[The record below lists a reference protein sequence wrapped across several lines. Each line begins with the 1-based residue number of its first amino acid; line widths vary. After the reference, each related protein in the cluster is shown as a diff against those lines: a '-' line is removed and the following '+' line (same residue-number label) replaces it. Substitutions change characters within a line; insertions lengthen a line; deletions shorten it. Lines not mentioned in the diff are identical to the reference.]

1 MQMLTIN
8 EVEKQQLLDL
18 AAGGDTLAR
27 RAGIILKSGAGSPSA
42 AKVAKELGTSPA
54 TVRYW
59 RQRFAEAR
67 IEGLHDRPRP
77 GAPRRISTHATD
89 AIHVLEAN
97 GLGVRQIAKRTGVSH
112 SSVARLI
119 RITKGSIDHSAPT
132 ECNFVQEEGL
142 VVRLFESLA
151 DANAW
156 TRFLE
161 ALQTETHSDF
171 CSLLVFS
178 SDSHK
183 PVAMLSGSGPLEGN
197 VSYVERFYD
206 MEPMAGI
213 PEGKVTS
220 LSDVL
225 TADELKD
232 SEFYK
237 QYLSRYGVGYVLG
250 VDIGAVRG
258 ITGRLR
264 LVRLERRSDYS
275 AHERLICERLVPFL
289 RIALDLFVKRV
300 DIETENEALSATIS
314 GMSVGS
320 ILVDADARIM
330 NANTTAR
337 AILDQQDGLL
347 DANGKLCLSE
357 PGRSK
362 ELQDLIRSN
371 AEASLNPTAPA
382 NTRSLLID
390 RPSGRESV
398 SLLVRPATI
407 AADCQLHVRQTAL
420 INLID
425 PAQPRLKLIDSLVQQ
440 FGLTRAEARVAISIS
455 NGHSTAETA
464 QGQNISRNT
473 IRSHLRSIYS
483 KMGVSRQADLVR
495 AVLSSVAL
503 LTAGDRA

>member
-1 MQMLTIN
+1 MPMLTIT
-8 EVEKQQLLDL
+8 EVEMQQLVDL
-18 AAGGDTLAR
+18 AEGGGTLAR
-27 RAGIILKSGAGSPSA
+27 RAGIILKSAVGSLSA
-42 AKVAKELGTSPA
+42 AELAKELGTSPA

-67 IEGLHDRPRP
+67 IEGLHDLPRS
-77 GAPRRISTHATD
+77 GAPRRISTQATE

-119 RITKGSIDHSAPT
+119 RSTKGSIDLFAPSQSR
-132 ECNFVQEEGL
+132 CVQDDAL

-161 ALQTETHSDF
+161 ALQIATHSDF

-183 PVAMLSGSGPLEGN
+183 PVAMLSGAGPLEGN
-197 VSYVERFYD
+197 VSYLERFYD
-206 MEPMAGI
+206 MEPMTGI

-225 TADELKD
+225 TAAELKA

-237 QYLSRYGVGYVLG
+237 QYLSRYLVGYVLG

-264 LVRLERRSDYS
+264 LARLERRSDYS
-275 AHERLICERLVPFL
+275 VHDRLICEHLVPFL
-289 RIALDLFVKRV
+289 RVALDLFVKRV

-330 NANTTAR
+330 SANTTAR
-337 AILDQQDGLL
+337 AILGQEDGVL

-371 AEASLNPTAPA
+371 AEASLNLTVPA
-382 NTRSLLID
+382 NTRSLLIE

-464 QGQNISRNT
+464 QAQNISRNT

-483 KMGVSRQADLVR
+483 KMGVVRQADLVR
-495 AVLSSVAL
+495 AVLVSVAL
-503 LTAGDRA
+503 LTAGESR